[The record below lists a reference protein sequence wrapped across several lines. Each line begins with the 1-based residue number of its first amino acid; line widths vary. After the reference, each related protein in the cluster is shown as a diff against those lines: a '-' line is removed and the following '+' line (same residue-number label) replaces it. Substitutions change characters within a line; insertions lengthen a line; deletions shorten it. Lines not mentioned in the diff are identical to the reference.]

1 MTRTGLSPAAAQYLH
16 QVELLLDDVEKD
28 DRVDLLTDLA
38 DQLVDLPDR
47 EIIQRLGSPD
57 RFATEYRMSAGL
69 TPTQPTPHE
78 GKLRAPVEGPVSI
91 SMVLSLLVLPIGILG
106 LFSFGAQIIF
116 GPFLLAIEWILA
128 RISPQPLRIVW
139 VLLGGALGGEI
150 AYLFLD
156 LKVRQIEGYPAIVV
170 GIVAASV
177 VALLIERT
185 TRTHP

>member
-1 MTRTGLSPAAAQYLH
+1 
-16 QVELLLDDVEKD
+16 
-28 DRVDLLTDLA
+28 
-38 DQLVDLPDR
+38 
-47 EIIQRLGSPD
+47 
-57 RFATEYRMSAGL
+57 
-69 TPTQPTPHE
+69 
-78 GKLRAPVEGPVSI
+78 
-91 SMVLSLLVLPIGILG
+91 MVLSLLVLPIGILG